1 MSISLDTD
9 VRAALESRRGEW
21 RQIAEQS
28 TVSYS
33 WISQF
38 VRGRIPNPGFQ
49 TLRGLALN
57 LGVADHPAP
66 TESDTSAQV

>member
-9 VRAALESRRGEW
+9 VRAALEARRGEW
-21 RQIAEQS
+21 RLIAEQAN
-28 TVSYS
+28 VSHS

-38 VRGRIPNPGFQ
+38 VRGKIPNPGFE
-49 TLRGLALN
+49 TLRGLALS

-66 TESDTSAQV
+66 EAQRAA